1 MFSAS
6 VNGLTV
12 TEKQKGGKEK
22 FLLQLITGHAV
33 GLIKLWGSNSSYLHF
48 WKMGKTKVQE
58 IASCFALGTT
68 AMITLLL
75 DEIPLEEK
83 ASS

>member
-1 MFSAS
+1 MLLW
-6 VNGLTV
+6 NGLMV
-12 TEKQKGGKEK
+12 TKKQKSRREEK
-22 FLLQLITGHAV
+22 IPLQLITGHTV
-33 GLIKLWGSNSSYLHF
+33 ELIKLWGSNWSYLHL

-58 IASCFALGTT
+58 IAFCFALSAT

-75 DEIPLEEK
+75 DEIPLEEM

>member
-1 MFSAS
+1 
-6 VNGLTV
+6 
-12 TEKQKGGKEK
+12 
-22 FLLQLITGHAV
+22 
-33 GLIKLWGSNSSYLHF
+33 
-48 WKMGKTKVQE
+48 MGKTKVQE

>member
-1 MFSAS
+1 M
-6 VNGLTV
+6 
-12 TEKQKGGKEK
+12 
-22 FLLQLITGHAV
+22 
-33 GLIKLWGSNSSYLHF
+33 

-58 IASCFALGTT
+58 IASCFALGAT

-75 DEIPLEEK
+75 DEIPLEEM